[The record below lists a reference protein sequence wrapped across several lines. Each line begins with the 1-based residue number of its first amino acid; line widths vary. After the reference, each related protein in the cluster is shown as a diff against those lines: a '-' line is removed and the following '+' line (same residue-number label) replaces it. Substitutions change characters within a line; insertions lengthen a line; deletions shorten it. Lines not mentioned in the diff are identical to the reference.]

1 MPVGQLAPRDVPP
14 QQEPQHDLPQYVP
27 QEEEPYEVKTVAHE
41 GQESQE
47 AQTKKHQLLQND
59 ENNNNVENDIDD
71 DDENNDEEYTP
82 LSDSESEKMYRDVDK
97 LKFFGNE
104 APIPTGSLWALLG
117 HVGITTA
124 PEFWIKRIQCL
135 GREEF
140 WAVMEIF
147 NGPNVVSRHMGPAF
161 RASCGDAVAD
171 VALQAITAYNRTHQC
186 KAKNSIYHFLSQRKK
201 DKFKASWVNTD
212 IPRIEMA
219 HHQDVFVEMSI
230 SL

>member
-1 MPVGQLAPRDVPP
+1 
-14 QQEPQHDLPQYVP
+14 
-27 QEEEPYEVKTVAHE
+27 
-41 GQESQE
+41 
-47 AQTKKHQLLQND
+47 
-59 ENNNNVENDIDD
+59 
-71 DDENNDEEYTP
+71 
-82 LSDSESEKMYRDVDK
+82 
-97 LKFFGNE
+97 
-104 APIPTGSLWALLG
+104 
-117 HVGITTA
+117 
-124 PEFWIKRIQCL
+124 
-135 GREEF
+135 
-140 WAVMEIF
+140 MEIF

-161 RASCGDAVAD
+161 RASCGDDVAD